1 MTISVSGH
9 HYTVSDRTRTY
20 ADGELAR
27 LEKFYTPVIDAHL
40 TITEEGRLYK
50 VDLVVNVQAH
60 SFKSGGEDDKVYPA
74 IDQSIDRMVK
84 QLKKHHDKQKG
95 HRAEPHADQEI
106 GG

>member
-60 SFKSGGEDDKVYPA
+60 TFKSGGEDDKVYPA
-74 IDQSIDRMVK
+74 IDQTVK
-84 QLKKHHDKQKG
+84 QIKKHHDKQKG
-95 HRAEPHADQEI
+95 HRAEPHADQEV

>member
-9 HYTVSDRTRTY
+9 HYTVSDRTRKY
-20 ADGELAR
+20 VDGGLAR

-40 TITEEGRLYK
+40 TITEEKRVHK
-50 VDLVVNVQAH
+50 VDLIVHVQAH
-60 SFKSGGEDDKVYPA
+60 TFKSSGEDEKVYPA
-74 IDQSIDRMVK
+74 IDLAIDRMTK

-95 HRAEPHADQEI
+95 HRTPVQVDQES